1 MPSSTPPDTPSR
13 GRTRSDSEDQP
24 ESLRRWWA
32 LAGAGLLALGLLLL
46 AGCETSPALEAG
58 DSVER
63 SDAEVDFE
71 VVVVAEGLSHPWGI
85 AFLPDGDALVTE
97 RPGRLRILRDGSLL
111 PEPVG
116 GLPEVQARGQGGL
129 LDVELHPEFDSNRL
143 VYLSYS
149 KAVGGGQTT
158 TAVVRGEFDGQNL
171 QGVEEVFEARAAASP
186 GRHYG
191 SRLAFDPDG
200 YLYITVGDRG
210 EMHRAQDLSDH
221 AGTTLRLHDDGRVPD
236 DNPFVDHD
244 DALPEI
250 YTYGNRNAQGMS
262 IHPVTGRVWQNEHG
276 PRGGDELNLMEPGA
290 NYGWPEITHGI
301 DYDGSTI
308 TQDTARAG
316 MEQPVVHWTPSIA
329 VSGMTVYT
337 GDAFPAWEGDF
348 FVGAL
353 RQQHIRRLVM
363 DGDRVSRQETLLA
376 DLGVRFRE
384 VATGPDGYLYLLTD
398 EGDGQVLRL
407 EPR

>member
-1 MPSSTPPDTPSR
+1 MASPIPPDTPSR
-13 GRTRSDSEDQP
+13 DHARSDTARQP
-24 ESLRRWWA
+24 EIRRRWA
-32 LAGAGLLALGLLLL
+32 LAAAGLLALGLLLL
-46 AGCETSPALEAG
+46 GGCSDTSPALQAG
-58 DSVER
+58 DAVEE
-63 SDAEVDFE
+63 SDAAVDHE

-97 RPGRLRILRDGSLL
+97 RPGRLRILRDGALL

-116 GLPEVQARGQGGL
+116 GVPEIEARGQGGL
-129 LDVELHPEFDSNRL
+129 LDVELHPGFDSNRL

-149 KAVGGGQTT
+149 KAVGGDQTT

-191 SRLAFDPDG
+191 SRLAFDADG
-200 YLYITVGDRG
+200 YLFVTVGDRG

-221 AGTTLRLHDDGRVPD
+221 AGTTLRLRDDGRVPD
-236 DNPFVDHD
+236 NNPFVDRD

-250 YTYGNRNAQGMS
+250 YTYGNRNAQGMT
-262 IHPVTGRVWQNEHG
+262 IHPGTGRVWQVEHG
-276 PRGGDELNLMEPGA
+276 PRGGDELNLMESGV

-329 VSGMTVYT
+329 VSGLDVYT

-353 RQQHIRRLVM
+353 REQHIRRLVM
-363 DGDRVSRQETLLA
+363 DGQRVSRQETLLA
-376 DLGVRFRE
+376 DRGLRFRE
-384 VATGPDGYLYLLTD
+384 IATGPDGYLYLLTD
-398 EGDGQVLRL
+398 EEAGQVLRL